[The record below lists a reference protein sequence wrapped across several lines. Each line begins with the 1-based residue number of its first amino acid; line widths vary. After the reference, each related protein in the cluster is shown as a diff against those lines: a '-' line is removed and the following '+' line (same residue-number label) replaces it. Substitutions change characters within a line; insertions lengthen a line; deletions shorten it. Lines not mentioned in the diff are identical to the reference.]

1 MRADRRNP
9 LIAQLRRYK
18 PTKFEL
24 TLRDGTKKNVPLST
38 KQNRWEQLDDL
49 LEALPWV
56 GIEAQD
62 NEGNVLGAIDREGEA
77 DIEENDPD
85 IARAEAFSR
94 ILLSAIATAM
104 SETRKMF
111 ADTMKAQNEMARSM
125 LESQHVVVESYQLAL
140 KVQQNVMLQAGG
152 EGDDKFN
159 EMLKMAMMMY
169 AGGKPAITVAPP
181 APKPANPPK
190 VVNGKPVATDKSL

>member
-18 PTKFEL
+18 PSKFEL

-38 KQNRWEQLDDL
+38 KQNRWEQLDEL
-49 LEALPWV
+49 LSTVPWTV
-56 GIEAQD
+56 IEAHD
-62 NEGNVLGAIDREGEA
+62 TEGNLLGAVERDGELV
-77 DIEENDPD
+77 DDDQDPD
-85 IARAEAFSR
+85 IGRAEAFSR
-94 ILLSAIATAM
+94 ILLSAVSTAM
-104 SETRKMF
+104 QETRKMF
-111 ADTMKAQNEMARSM
+111 ADTMRANAEMCKAM

-152 EGDDKFN
+152 ESQGDDKFN

-169 AGGKPAITVAPP
+169 AGGKPALTVTPP
-181 APKPANPPK
+181 APKPAAPRPAP
-190 VVNGKPVATDKSL
+190 VVNGKAT

>member
-24 TLRDGTKKNVPLST
+24 TLRDGTKKTVPLST
-38 KQNRWEQLDDL
+38 KQNRWEQLDEL
-49 LEALPWV
+49 LEALAWV
-56 GIEAQD
+56 TIEAQD
-62 NEGNVLGAIDREGEA
+62 GEGNTLGAIERDGETV
-77 DIEENDPD
+77 DDETDPD

-94 ILLSAIATAM
+94 ILLSAVTATM
-104 SETRKMF
+104 SEVRKMF
-111 ADTMKAQNEMARSM
+111 ADTMKANAEMSRAM

-140 KVQQNVMLQAGG
+140 KVQQNVMLQAGPG

-169 AGGKPAITVAPP
+169 AGGKPAITVTPP
-181 APKPANPPK
+181 PQKQAGPKPANP
-190 VVNGKPVATDKSL
+190 VANGKAT